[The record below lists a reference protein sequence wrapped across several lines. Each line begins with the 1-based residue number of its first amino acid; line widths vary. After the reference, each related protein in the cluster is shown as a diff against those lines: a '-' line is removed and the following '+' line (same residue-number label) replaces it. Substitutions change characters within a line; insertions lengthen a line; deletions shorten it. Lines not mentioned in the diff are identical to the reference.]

1 MPRVILRLCLPLLLL
16 SAAGHPQE
24 PPKSAAVAPDYSKE
38 PFIMERLHTT
48 QHFENDGTG
57 TRRTLARIKVQNEA
71 GVQALGQLVLGYNSA
86 NEEMTVDAVRVL
98 KADGTVVTATAG
110 AVQDLS
116 APIEREAPIYT
127 DYRQKHITVPGLRPG
142 ETLEYQITTTITR
155 PLAAGH
161 FWLEYNFTRQA
172 IVLDEQL
179 EVTFPAGRAV
189 KIKTQPR
196 EADAPPLLHEEA
208 AAEGRQIHRWRSANP
223 ARDDDQDDDTPA
235 PRKKKNRKK
244 GQEFS
249 SDVHLTTFQSWAEVG
264 RWYAQLQRERVAPSD
279 AVQAKAR
286 ELTAG
291 LSSDSEKVEGLYN
304 FVARNFRYVSLSFGV
319 GRYQPHA
326 ASEVLS
332 NQYGDCKDK
341 HTLLAALL
349 DAAGLRAW
357 PVLINTQRK
366 IDVEMPSPSQFDHVI
381 SAVPLGDQLWW
392 MDTTTE
398 VAPFR
403 LLSANLRKKQA
414 LVIPADGS
422 EPRLLETPA
431 DPPFPSTQHVEI
443 EGVISELGK
452 LDAKVTYQLR
462 GDGELPLRMAFRR
475 TPQGRWK
482 EVGQMVA
489 YSDGLGGQVSD
500 VIPSDPAETTV
511 PFRLEY
517 RVSIPN
523 FLDWSG
529 KESQLRIPLP
539 NIGMPSGDAELEA
552 DDDPIDLGSPTD
564 VTTRL
569 RLTLPAQ
576 YQARAPVPMGL
587 KRDYAEYRS
596 NYKVEGQTFLAE
608 RNLRF
613 LQREVAAARARD
625 YVNFSRAV
633 NSDEAQT
640 IRVTSAVAGMPVIPE
655 AAKAD
660 ELFQAAGAA
669 LRNRNYELA
678 ARLLERVAALEPKH
692 QRAWLLLGT
701 AHSALRQYEAAVAAF
716 RKQVELNPYDE
727 FAYTGIGAV
736 FLEQQKYAEAVE
748 AFRQQLEVKPLD
760 AHAQASLGYALHR
773 MGRYEEAANELE
785 KAAVLDARSAGLQV
799 NLGRTYLKL
808 NQPEDALRAFD
819 KAVELQPSATTF
831 NNVAYELSL
840 ANTHLERAQQYA
852 ESAVAA
858 TAARL
863 RNVSLSRLTLDDL
876 QRVSSMAAY
885 WDTLGWVF
893 FQKGELDK
901 AEKFVEA
908 SWRLDLHGEVG
919 DHLGQVYEK
928 RGHKE
933 AAAQLYALALAA
945 SRPVPETRERLAKLT
960 GASGAQ
966 TESLIT
972 AAAEQLEALRRI
984 RIKQVIAGEA
994 TAEFFVLLA
1003 PGPEGTAVVEEVKF
1017 IRGDEALRPFG
1028 NALRAAEF
1036 GKAFPDDT
1044 PTKLVRRGTLS
1055 CGKESGCSFALLAAD
1070 SVTSLN

>member
-1 MPRVILRLCLPLLLL
+1 MPRVILPLCFILLLL
-16 SAAGHPQE
+16 PTASYPQE
-24 PPKSAAVAPDYSKE
+24 PPKPAAATADYSKE
-38 PFIMERLHTT
+38 PFIIERLHTT

-57 TRRTLARIKVQNEA
+57 TRRALARIKVQNEA

-86 NEEMTVDAVRVL
+86 NEEMSVDAVRVL
-98 KADGTVVTATAG
+98 KADGSVVTATAG

-116 APIEREAPIYT
+116 APVEREAPIYT

-142 ETLEYQITTTITR
+142 ETLEYEITTRITT

-196 EADAPPLLHEEA
+196 AEDDPPLVHEEA
-208 AAEGRQIHRWRSANP
+208 TAEGRQIHRWRSSNP
-223 ARDDDQDDDTPA
+223 TRDDEKDDDTPA
-235 PRKKKNRKK
+235 PRKKKKK
-244 GQEFS
+244 SKAYS
-249 SDVHLTTFQSWAEVG
+249 SEVHLTTFQSWAEVG
-264 RWYAQLQRERVAPSD
+264 RWYAQLQRERVAPND
-279 AVQAKAR
+279 AVLAKAR

-291 LSSDSEKVEGLYN
+291 LSSDPEKVEGLYN

-357 PVLINTQRK
+357 PVLINAQRK
-366 IDVEMPSPSQFDHVI
+366 IDEEMPSPSQFDHVI

-403 LLSANLRKKQA
+403 LLSANLRRKQA

-422 EPRLLETPA
+422 EPHLLETPP
-431 DPPFPSTQHVEI
+431 DPPFPSTQHVAI
-443 EGVISELGK
+443 EGAISELGK
-452 LDAKVTYQLR
+452 LEAKVTYQLR

-489 YSDGLGGQVSD
+489 YSDGLGGQVTD
-500 VIPSDPAETTV
+500 VTPSDPADTAA

-517 RVSIPN
+517 RISIPN
-523 FLDWSG
+523 FLDWSS

-539 NIGMPSGDAELEA
+539 NIGMPPGDPELEA

-564 VTTRL
+564 VVTRL

-576 YQARAPVPMGL
+576 YEARAPVPMGL

-596 NYKVEGQTFLAE
+596 NYKVEGQTILAE
-608 RNLRF
+608 RTLRF
-613 LQREVAAARARD
+613 LQREVAPARARD
-625 YVNFSRAV
+625 YVNFSRALD
-633 NSDEAQT
+633 SDEAQT
-640 IRVTSAVAGMPVIPE
+640 VRVTSTLAGTPVIPE
-655 AAKAD
+655 AAKAE
-660 ELFQAAGAA
+660 ELFQSAGAA
-669 LRNRNYELA
+669 LRNGNYPLA
-678 ARLLERVAALEPKH
+678 VQMLERVVALEPKH
-692 QRAWLLLGT
+692 QRAWLLLGS
-701 AHSALRQYEAAVAAF
+701 AHSVLRQFDAAVAAY

-736 FLEQQKYAEAVE
+736 FLEQQKYAEAAE
-748 AFRQQLEVKPLD
+748 AFRQQLEIKPLD
-760 AHAQASLGYALHR
+760 ARAQASLGYALHR
-773 MGRYEEAANELE
+773 MGKYEEAVNELE
-785 KAAVLDARSAGLQV
+785 KAAVLDARSADLQV
-799 NLGRTYLKL
+799 NLGRAYLKL
-808 NQPEDALRAFD
+808 NQPAEALRAFD
-819 KAVELQPSATTF
+819 KAVELQPSTTTF

-840 ANTHLERAQQYA
+840 ANTHLDRAQQYA

-893 FQKGELDK
+893 FQKGDLDR

-908 SWRLDLHGEVG
+908 SWLLDFHGEVG
-919 DHLGQVYEK
+919 DHLAQIYEK
-928 RGHKE
+928 RGQKDK
-933 AAAQLYALALAA
+933 AARQYALSQVAT
-945 SRPVPETRERLAKLT
+945 RPVPETRDRMAALVKKDADAFVKEMK
-960 GASGAQ
+960 
-966 TESLIT
+966 
-972 AAAEQLEALRRI
+972 AAEQLSMLRT
-984 RIKQVIAGEA
+984 IKLGKLVKESAS
-994 TAEFFVLLA
+994 AEFFVLLA
-1003 PGPEGTAVVEEVKF
+1003 PGSSGAVVEEVKF
-1017 IRGDEALRPFG
+1017 IRGDEKLRPFTDT
-1028 NALRAAEF
+1028 LRSARF
-1036 GKAFPDDT
+1036 GAMFPDDT
-1044 PTKLVRRGTLS
+1044 PTKLVRRGILS
-1055 CGKESGCSFALLAAD
+1055 CGKDSGCSFVLLTPD